1 MCFHLPLQGGGSRL
15 RLDLAFLSGSEL
27 GLASGFFISL
37 ALGFRSF
44 CCSFAFSFG
53 LGLGGRCLSLCRY
66 SFFVLALCG
75 ERAGVLR
82 ELDGLPGRG
91 DVLLFFRVSVRGV
104 LCVIQA
110 PL

>member
-66 SFFVLALCG
+66 SFFVLGCAASA
-75 ERAGVLR
+75 RASSENWTVCRAVETICFLSAFLAR
-82 ELDGLPGRG
+82 AFSAISRLP
-91 DVLLFFRVSVRGV
+91 
-104 LCVIQA
+104 
-110 PL
+110 